1 MSGNLNT
8 RHVGDVCVVDVVGDL
23 TLGDRAKALRETIRD
38 LLKQDQKR
46 ILLNLSGTA
55 YIDSA
60 GISELVASL
69 TTVANA
75 GGKLKL
81 LKPSKRVSDLLRI
94 TKIHSVFEIHDDE
107 DAAAQS
113 FRS

>member
-8 RHVGDVCVVDVVGDL
+8 RHVGDVCVVDIVGDL

-38 LLKQDQKR
+38 LLKQDQKK

-69 TTVANA
+69 TTVANV

-107 DAAAQS
+107 GVAAQS
-113 FRS
+113 FQS